1 MQTRNIVLLCLKMP
15 HKVIYCNK
23 IILRIIWL
31 WYLELNNQT
40 DITIPKK
47 QLFREAFENGLLED
61 PDSWF
66 KYHEARNKTSHMYSQ
81 EASDLV
87 YGLSDDFIKDVKK
100 LLHNLVITNGK

>member
-1 MQTRNIVLLCLKMP
+1 
-15 HKVIYCNK
+15 
-23 IILRIIWL
+23 
-31 WYLELNNQT
+31 
-40 DITIPKK
+40 
-47 QLFREAFENGLLED
+47 LFREAFENGLLED